1 MHINLSLWFNFQELN
16 TTASQCL
23 PSLLCTAILCSSLC
37 ILIANRPIGFTH
49 PLDFGDLH
57 PASNC
62 CSSSLLNI
70 DVTSFQ
76 PRKLAPW
83 TYTEK
88 QTSSLIRIT
97 DLQARSVAASADS
110 GWPIGSNS
118 PTSGVLWSWEHSS
131 STQPAETA
139 AFWKQAGWV
148 TAARALSGWAKSTK
162 PCQFAEAGKWCQWVQ
177 LGSWR
182 LFCRQEC
189 WLHFSISQ

>member
-131 STQPAETA
+131 STQLADGCILKTSRLGYCSKSSFRLSKEYKTLPVCRGWQMMPVSTA
-139 AFWKQAGWV
+139 GLLEALLQAGV
-148 TAARALSGWAKSTK
+148 LA
-162 PCQFAEAGKWCQWVQ
+162 PF
-177 LGSWR
+177 
-182 LFCRQEC
+182 
-189 WLHFSISQ
+189 